1 MGSDCFRVWQKHR
14 TERTQALKYSRMLR
28 CGPRRETMLLLEFL
42 SSWVHL
48 GNGCVR
54 MRLEKAGQSLVQRG
68 PVDSLRENIVD
79 DV

>member
-1 MGSDCFRVWQKHR
+1 MAKIESKTPHS
-14 TERTQALKYSRMLR
+14 RTQECCADL
-28 CGPRRETMLLLEFL
+28 GARRSYLEFL
-42 SSWVHL
+42 SSFSLTFLCGL

-68 PVDSLRENIVD
+68 PVDPLRENMVD